1 MNKPSSPP
9 AAFSLPQFMRA
20 AQISDYGTDLDKL
33 LSVQSNVPTPR
44 LGEDTPP
51 AKFDN
56 PMLLRVLSVALAPG
70 DARVLSGLTRE
81 LQGPPSFPYTPGG
94 DVCGIVVA
102 MPKEDDENKNKK
114 KQKQKQNERKY
125 NFGVGDRV
133 AARFVNKPMGMLGEY
148 ALVSPAVCDRVPEN
162 VSSDDAAALVSSGT
176 VAVILADSI
185 QEGDRVLIYGAG
197 GGVGSHLCQAVR
209 WKGASYVAGVGL
221 DAERLK
227 EKPICCDAAVNYEK
241 VSPLDVKEW
250 QNEPFDVV
258 IDLAG
263 GMWPTLR
270 DHVKKAKHSVV
281 KPASRGGR
289 FLTVNADQPTFEAH
303 SVWAILKIFLFPAL
317 WRAFYT
323 RYSLS
328 RFSMPKYTYAIALP
342 GNSDIATRT
351 LSLAAEGKI
360 VPCIDK
366 RGPFPFTDDGVRDA
380 FRLQRSRHS
389 KGKVV
394 IRVAEEDVGKS
405 GQ

>member
-1 MNKPSSPP
+1 MEKPSSSST
-9 AAFSLPQFMRA
+9 AAFTLPQFMRA
-20 AQISDYGTDLDKL
+20 AQITDYGTDLDKL
-33 LSVQSNVPTPR
+33 LSIQNNVPTPR

-51 AKFDN
+51 AKFDD

-70 DARVLSGLTRE
+70 DARVLSGMTRE

-102 MPKEDDENKNKK
+102 MPDEGEKDKK
-114 KQKQKQNERKY
+114 KKSGKEKKY
-125 NFGVGDRV
+125 SFGVGDRV

-148 ALVSPAVCDRVPEN
+148 ALVSPAVCDRVPDN

-209 WKGASYVAGVGL
+209 LKGASYVAGVGM
-221 DAERLK
+221 DAVRLK
-227 EKPICCDAAVNYEK
+227 EKPICCDEAINYEK

-250 QNEPFDVV
+250 QDEPFDVM

-270 DHVKKAKHSVV
+270 EHIKRTKKPVV
-281 KPASRGGR
+281 KPASKGGR

-342 GNSDIATRT
+342 GTSDIATRT
-351 LSLAAEGKI
+351 FSLAAEKKI
-360 VPCIDK
+360 VTCLDK

-380 FRLQRSRHS
+380 FRLQRSRHA

-394 IRVAEEDVGKS
+394 IRVAEEDVGKRS
-405 GQ
+405 Q